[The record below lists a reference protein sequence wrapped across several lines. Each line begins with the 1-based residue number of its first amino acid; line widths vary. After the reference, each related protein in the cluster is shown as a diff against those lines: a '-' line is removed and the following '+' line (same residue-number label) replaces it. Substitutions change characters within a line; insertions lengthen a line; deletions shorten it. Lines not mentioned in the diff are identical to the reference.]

1 MITSKLNIVTTQDQR
16 HDFYK
21 DFGNNKEM
29 FDFSNHSTKSK
40 YYYNWNKLV
49 FGKKKKYS
57 SWCCDWRIYEI
68 KAKYVFAFGKW

>member
-40 YYYNWNKLV
+40 YYYN
-49 FGKKKKYS
+49 
-57 SWCCDWRIYEI
+57 
-68 KAKYVFAFGKW
+68 